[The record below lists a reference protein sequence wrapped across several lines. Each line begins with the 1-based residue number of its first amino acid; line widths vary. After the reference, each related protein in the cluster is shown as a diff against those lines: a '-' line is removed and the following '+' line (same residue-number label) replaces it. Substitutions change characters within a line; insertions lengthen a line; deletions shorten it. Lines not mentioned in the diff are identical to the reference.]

1 MIAKHF
7 AALTIS
13 LTVLSGAAVAFAAAP
28 PTGIL
33 WQSDLEAAKRIAAQT
48 NRLILVHFWQSNCG
62 PCKQLEQDVFSQPQV
77 QQGIQSRFV
86 PVKLNADE
94 WPTTLKTYGITRF
107 PTDLVITPSG
117 QIVGRMVSPLKPDAY
132 LQQLAIAASGTGPA
146 ATPGAS
152 AYVASMSG
160 ATPPTAITSAPILQP
175 GTQMTPGAT
184 APVVAAQTPVPWGTV
199 QPGAAQQPS
208 PASPAPAMPNYSDG
222 RYAEFFQKYGGA
234 NQPAV
239 TAAQA
244 VPAAAAP
251 PTLPLAAN
259 PLVTNSGSGSMV
271 PPLGATPQLSSA
283 IQPQVPGP
291 PVGQVASVSAQT
303 APQASNLL
311 TPPPLGLEGFCPV
324 TLAEQKRWQA
334 GDRRWGVIHRGRT
347 YLFTGPTEQQKFLS
361 SPDRYSP
368 AASGQ
373 DVVLAL
379 DYGQSVDGARA
390 LGTEYQNR
398 IYLFSN
404 QASQSAFWKN
414 PERYAA
420 QVLQAENPG
429 QTTLR

>member
-1 MIAKHF
+1 MIAKRF
-7 AALTIS
+7 
-13 LTVLSGAAVAFAAAP
+13 AAVAALVVWCAFMCGAAAP

-33 WQSDLEAAKRIAAQT
+33 WQTDLEAAKRIAAQT
-48 NRLILVHFWQSNCG
+48 NRLILVHFWQPNCG

-77 QQGIQSRFV
+77 QQEIQTRFV

-117 QIVGRMVSPLKPDAY
+117 QIVGRMTSPLKPDLY
-132 LQQLAIAASGTGPA
+132 LQQLAVAASGTGPA

-152 AYVASMSG
+152 AYVASLAGS
-160 ATPPTAITSAPILQP
+160 TPPTAITSAPIVQP
-175 GTQMTPGAT
+175 GTQMIPGAT
-184 APVVAAQTPVPWGTV
+184 APVAAAQASAAWGTM
-199 QPGAAQQPS
+199 QPVAAQQPAT
-208 PASPAPAMPNYSDG
+208 ASPTPAMPNYSDN

-239 TAAQA
+239 AAAQS

-251 PTLPLAAN
+251 PTMPPTASSLATN
-259 PLVTNSGSGSMV
+259 PGSGSMV
-271 PPLGATPQLSSA
+271 PPLGATPQLSTT
-283 IQPQVPGP
+283 IQPQVPVP
-291 PVGQVASVSAQT
+291 PVGQVASVPAQA
-303 APQASNLL
+303 APQASNAP

-361 SPDRYSP
+361 NPDRYSP

-379 DYGQSVDGARA
+379 DYGQAVDGARS

-404 QASQSAFWKN
+404 QSSQSAFWKN